1 MAEYAIYNVK
11 EEKWRDMAFRSY
23 DALMD
28 DFGEINRSDYECVY
42 AFESGKELSLDDIYY
57 IFNMARPKDFMAH
70 SLSVSDVVE
79 TPEGF
84 FFCDS
89 FGWQKLDW
97 EWWNGGI

>member
-23 DALMD
+23 DALMRE
-28 DFGEINRSDYECVY
+28 FGEINRSDYDCVY
-42 AFESGKELSLDDIYY
+42 AFDSEEPLSLDDIYY
-57 IFNMARPKDFMAH
+57 IFNMKRPDDFNAH

-97 EWWNGGI
+97 EV